1 MELVWYYAHD
11 GAQTGPVSFGDLR
24 AAVASGQ
31 LGAEDLVWKEGTV
44 DWVPARSV
52 AGLFPTVALA
62 AAPPARSP
70 APPPPPAR
78 APAPAASMRSSARG
92 PAEPLPLGEP
102 LPTAALGPGNEYVE
116 LAKEFLRR
124 TTAANPSLIACTP
137 EEEQKLTQM
146 GYDPVVKKYAVW
158 RRAVLWV
165 SVVPT
170 LFAAL
175 FGLIDLLAMDEDPKS
190 YFSAIGTIL
199 LFLQAFSLF
208 ALPVAG
214 AYAAMNYDQ
223 LSKSMRVLLWGGAV
237 AVGVPLLVAFMPAGI
252 MLDPKPRPEETVAGV
267 EARKRAFDILM
278 GIQFYVFL
286 TPLVLSLL
294 PAVSRGCVRVKGFL
308 PESLVPGW
316 GLVASIP
323 LFVLLTLATFVMIYH
338 MASNFLLLLGLSLWI
353 GAPLIY
359 LTKYKLLTRPITES
373 QDIQALAKTQLYVL
387 AAIALGILLILI
399 YLFTATFDGK
409 TLLGT
414 SKRDSHLRIWS
425 LDLHRIWIEY
435 LGRSLFLTVLF
446 ADLLVKMAVMIWRE
460 ERAFAGTG
468 AAANFDRTMSGF
480 GEAAETKGLPPV
492 A

>member
-1 MELVWYYAHD
+1 M
-11 GAQTGPVSFGDLR
+11 
-24 AAVASGQ
+24 
-31 LGAEDLVWKEGTV
+31 
-44 DWVPARSV
+44 
-52 AGLFPTVALA
+52 
-62 AAPPARSP
+62 RSP
-70 APPPPPAR
+70 
-78 APAPAASMRSSARG
+78 SRG
-92 PAEPLPLGEP
+92 PAETLPLGEL

-124 TTAANPSLIACTP
+124 TTAANPSQIACTP

-146 GYDPVVKKYAVW
+146 GYDPVVKKYEIW

-170 LFAAL
+170 LFAAV

-190 YFSAIGTIL
+190 YFSAIGTVF
-199 LFLQAFSLF
+199 LFIQAFSLF
-208 ALPVAG
+208 ALPAAA

-223 LSKSMRVLLWGGAV
+223 VSKSIRIVLWGGAI

-252 MLDPKPRPEETVAGV
+252 MLDPKPQPEETVAHV
-267 EARKRAFDILM
+267 EARKRAFAMMM
-278 GIQFYVFL
+278 GVTFYLSL

-308 PESLVPGW
+308 PESLAPGW

-323 LFVLLTLATFVMIYH
+323 LFVLLTLAAFVVVYH
-338 MASNFLLLLGLSLWI
+338 MASSFLLLLGLLLWI

-387 AAIALGILLILI
+387 AAIALGIFLIVVF
-399 YLFTATFDGK
+399 LFTAKFNEQP
-409 TLLGT
+409 LLGT
-414 SKRDSHLRIWS
+414 SKNAHLKIWS

-468 AAANFDRTMSGF
+468 PAANFDRTMSGF
-480 GEAAETKGLPPV
+480 GEAVETRGLPPV